1 MIKMISI
8 GEAAKILNC
17 CVGTMRNYDDILKPV
32 RGKRNRLYREE
43 DIIAFRDT
51 GKVPSNQT
59 ENRITIGYSRV
70 SSHDQKKDLETQ
82 AQLVQTFCSAKG
94 WEFELYSDIASG
106 LNFNRRGFNHIVSII
121 QQNKVENVVVTYQDR
136 LIRFGFE
143 LFKQLCDAHN
153 TNIITINQNQEH
165 GSEKE
170 LCDDIIA
177 IITSFSGKLHGKR
190 SHKNKKTLETLTE
203 LFDESNLR

>member
-106 LNFNRRGFNHIVSII
+106 LNFNRRGFNHIVSLI

-143 LFKQLCDAHN
+143 LFKQLCDANN

>member
-1 MIKMISI
+1 M
-8 GEAAKILNC
+8 
-17 CVGTMRNYDDILKPV
+17 
-32 RGKRNRLYREE
+32 
-43 DIIAFRDT
+43 
-51 GKVPSNQT
+51 
-59 ENRITIGYSRV
+59 
-70 SSHDQKKDLETQ
+70 
-82 AQLVQTFCSAKG
+82 
-94 WEFELYSDIASG
+94 
-106 LNFNRRGFNHIVSII
+106 
-121 QQNKVENVVVTYQDR
+121 TYQDR
-136 LIRFGFE
+136 LMRFGFE

>member
-1 MIKMISI
+1 MISI

-70 SSHDQKKDLETQ
+70 SSHDQKKDLET
-82 AQLVQTFCSAKG
+82 
-94 WEFELYSDIASG
+94 
-106 LNFNRRGFNHIVSII
+106 
-121 QQNKVENVVVTYQDR
+121 
-136 LIRFGFE
+136 
-143 LFKQLCDAHN
+143 
-153 TNIITINQNQEH
+153 
-165 GSEKE
+165 
-170 LCDDIIA
+170 
-177 IITSFSGKLHGKR
+177 
-190 SHKNKKTLETLTE
+190 
-203 LFDESNLR
+203 